1 MASFC
6 MLVRVGVLGFVDL
19 LKLRHSEKDLG
30 LELDVLF
37 WFGVACSSFGQEWLC
52 ANGLTRLVM

>member
-19 LKLRHSEKDLG
+19 LKPRHSEKDLG
-30 LELDVLF
+30 
-37 WFGVACSSFGQEWLC
+37 
-52 ANGLTRLVM
+52 

>member
-19 LKLRHSEKDLG
+19 LKLSHSEKDLG
-30 LELDVLF
+30 LELDDPFVMIYLF
-37 WFGVACSSFGQEWLC
+37 ILRWWLC
-52 ANGLTRLVM
+52 FILQLKTV